1 MNIHKKE
8 RNYYIVA
15 FSISALALIFHMAA
29 LKLIYK
35 SIELLLFANGE
46 TRNVKNE
53 IIKQVDILKDHA
65 NNCTNLFFLT
75 SYLFV
80 LFIGFMLLL
89 RKINLKMYLV
99 SCLIYEIIHV
109 TGLSLFIH
117 IFNKYQLTEGFG
129 RYRLLHRHKLLWL
142 MIAIPIVVYLLYGL
156 IKKVTNKYAVKSL

>member
-1 MNIHKKE
+1 
-8 RNYYIVA
+8 
-15 FSISALALIFHMAA
+15 MAA

-53 IIKQVDILKDHA
+53 IIKQVDILKDQA

-117 IFNKYQLTEGFG
+117 FFNKYQLTEGFG
-129 RYRLLHRHKLLWL
+129 RYRLLHSHILLWL
-142 MIAIPIVVYLLYGL
+142 MISLPIVVYLLYGL
-156 IKKVTNKYAVKSL
+156 KKSSK